1 MTSSPLK
8 APIWYGLLPILIL
21 ILDQSSKLWV
31 YYNMVIGPAGEIR
44 IFGDFFK
51 LHYLTNPGMAFGLDI
66 GGMYGKFALTF
77 MRILVIGAIG
87 YYFYK
92 ILLKGQ
98 RKGLI
103 VAIASIFGG
112 GMGNVIDSIF
122 MAHGSV
128 SQQTVP
134 RRLGFMDGSLTCF
147 MWTFGRGS
155 SLRTSL
161 F

>member
-1 MTSSPLK
+1 
-8 APIWYGLLPILIL
+8 
-21 ILDQSSKLWV
+21 
-31 YYNMVIGPAGEIR
+31 
-44 IFGDFFK
+44 
-51 LHYLTNPGMAFGLDI
+51 MAFGLDI

-122 MAHGSV
+122 YGAWFGLTTDRASTPWFHGRV
-128 SQQTVP
+128 IDMFYVDIWEGILPEDVP
-134 RRLGFMDGSLTCF
+134 ILGGHYVFFLPVF
-147 MWTFGRGS
+147 N
-155 SLRTSL
+155 LR
-161 F
+161 